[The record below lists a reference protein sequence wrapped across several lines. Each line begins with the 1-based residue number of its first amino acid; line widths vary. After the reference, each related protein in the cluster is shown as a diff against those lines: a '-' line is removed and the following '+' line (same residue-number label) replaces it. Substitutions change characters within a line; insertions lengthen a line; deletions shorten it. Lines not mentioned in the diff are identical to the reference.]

1 MDEHKN
7 DQIDPDVL
15 RLALAKS
22 WQLAGKYGFR
32 FHDAEDI
39 QQELVLDYLR
49 RLRSFKPNRCNRRT
63 FAALV
68 IRNRIST
75 LIAERSATSRG
86 YRARHIAID
95 EPTDGPFSDL
105 GIARTASSALIDHR
119 EGIFPEERR
128 VQQIDTT
135 RVLEH
140 LATPLRRICALLM
153 ICDDISEVA
162 SKAGISRAT
171 LYRRLVAIRAA
182 FLQAKLHQ

>member
-15 RLALAKS
+15 RLARAKS

-32 FHDAEDI
+32 LYDAEDI

-75 LIAERSATSRG
+75 LIAERSASSRG
-86 YRARHIAID
+86 YRACHIAI
-95 EPTDGPFSDL
+95 EPTDCPFSDL
-105 GIARTASSALIDHR
+105 VLTRIAFSALTDHR

-140 LATPLRRICALLM
+140 LATPLRRICGLLM

-162 SKAGISRAT
+162 YKAGISRAT